1 MSVGL
6 ARAEA
11 RTILGTREQFAAGS
25 STLTGIRPL
34 IALSWLRCRDDYAV
48 DPGLTFAPRAS
59 TEVAD
64 VEGKDTAVVT
74 WLSRLAAIIHEQL
87 NSNVVVTVVDSD
99 GRLVHS
105 WGHGVPGALEANLA
119 PQYSWSEAT
128 AGTNGMGTA
137 LCTDRVTAIRG
148 PEHWCDGFQ
157 SLDCLG
163 TAIQDP
169 VTRSS
174 AGAINVSSPT
184 GRMPKLAYPLL
195 DASALRVTKRLHERA
210 RAHGHALLDA
220 YRSAPPRHAP
230 RVAVD
235 AGGNVVV
242 ATRAAAV
249 LLDIPYGGPWIDPGD
264 RVRLPVRGL
273 DDLMATALSWAGH
286 SEGWM
291 GSGKLDLPDHGEPVE
306 TTFAGVLSDGDT
318 IGFVLSFGTGGGE
331 PIGFETWTEPKEISW
346 VVAEQP
352 NHRTLLLNPS
362 EIRCARANGNSVL
375 LDTDRGLLRA
385 AERGLTALE
394 ERLRAHGF
402 LRVHR
407 GFLVNSRRVREV
419 GRGDRNDLLLFMDG
433 APATPVPVSRAR
445 AKHVRARLGL

>member
-11 RTILGTREQFAAGS
+11 RTILRAREQFAAGS
-25 STLTGIRPL
+25 NTLSGVRPL

-48 DPGLTFAPRAS
+48 DPGLTFAPRAA
-59 TEVAD
+59 TEGSD
-64 VEGKDTAVVT
+64 VDGKDSAVVA
-74 WLSRLAAIIHEQL
+74 WLSQLAAIIHGQL
-87 NSNVVVTVVDSD
+87 GSNVVVTVVNSD

-105 WGHGVPGALEANLA
+105 WGDGVPGALEANLA

-195 DASALRVTKRLHERA
+195 DATALRVTKRLHERA

-220 YRSAPPRHAP
+220 HRSATSRHTP

-235 AGGNVVV
+235 VGGNVVV
-242 ATRAAAV
+242 ATKAAAV
-249 LLDIPYGGPWIDPGD
+249 LLDIPYGGPRIDPSD
-264 RVRLPVRGL
+264 RVQLPVHGL
-273 DDLMATALSWAGH
+273 DDLMTTALSWAGH

-291 GSGKLDLPDHGEPVE
+291 GSGKLTLPYQGEPVE
-306 TTFAGVLSDGDT
+306 TTFAAVGSDGNT
-318 IGFVLSFGTGGGE
+318 IGFVLSFGIGGGE
-331 PIGFETWTEPKEISW
+331 PIGLETSTEPKETSW
-346 VVAEQP
+346 VVAEQR
-352 NHRTLLLNPS
+352 NHRTLLLNPT
-362 EIRCARANGNSVL
+362 EIRYARANGNTVL
-375 LDTDRGLLRA
+375 LDTDRGPLRA

-407 GFLVNSRRVREV
+407 GFLVNPRRVREV
-419 GRGDRNDLLLFMDG
+419 GRGERNDLLLFMDG

-445 AKHVRARLGL
+445 AKHVRAHLDL